1 MRLESRP
8 PSASFFKGD
17 DRDGSKLKALR
28 EVAEMIKAFGSLRY
42 DEAATTLC
50 AARGSFFTSLN
61 GQLAPERRV
70 KASGWT
76 PQVAGIEM
84 LARLPLVRVP
94 LESFGPSGGR
104 QQSLVLPIIPG
115 MSDAELLEH
124 VSFVKH
130 VSFVTVVDAADLY

>member
-1 MRLESRP
+1 
-8 PSASFFKGD
+8 
-17 DRDGSKLKALR
+17 
-28 EVAEMIKAFGSLRY
+28 
-42 DEAATTLC
+42 
-50 AARGSFFTSLN
+50 
-61 GQLAPERRV
+61 
-70 KASGWT
+70 
-76 PQVAGIEM
+76 M

-130 VSFVTVVDAADLY
+130 VSFVTPLSMRRISSDCVVAE